1 MMVPPLRNDTVT
13 RNQTKLVSIVTPCFN
28 EVMNVEA
35 MTKSIAEIMQPYAYE
50 YEHVWI
56 DNASTDGTADKLRKI
71 AAEDKNIK
79 VILNRRNFGHIRSP
93 FHGFLQAS
101 GDVVIT
107 LSSDFQDPPELI
119 PEFLA
124 AWEDGHEAAVAVKRT
139 TKEGLFIGTLRKIFY
154 SLLSR
159 ISETDQIQNYT
170 GFGLFDKSIVESI
183 RRFDDP
189 YPYFR
194 GMLAEIGVKPK
205 VVLFD
210 KPQRLAGESKS
221 RPLILY
227 DLAMLALTSH
237 SLIPLRISTFLG
249 LAFSF
254 LSFLLAVLY
263 LVLKIFYWDSFDAGL
278 APMLIGQFFIGG
290 IILFSIGII
299 GEYIAVMMRLIRS
312 SPRVFEAE
320 RINFD

>member
-1 MMVPPLRNDTVT
+1 MMAPPLRNDPVT
-13 RNQTKLVSIVTPCFN
+13 RDQTKLVSIVTPCFN

-35 MTKSIAEIMQPYAYE
+35 MTKSIAEIMKPYDYE

-56 DNASTDGTADKLRKI
+56 DNASTDGTADKLREI
-71 AAEDKNIK
+71 AAEDKRIK

-159 ISETDQIQNYT
+159 ISETNQIQNYT

-210 KPQRLAGESKS
+210 KPQRLAGESKT

-227 DLAMLALTSH
+227 DLAMLALTSN

-249 LAFSF
+249 IAFSF
-254 LSFLLAVLY
+254 LSFLLAILY

-278 APMLIGQFFIGG
+278 APMLIGQFFVGG

>member
-35 MTKSIAEIMQPYAYE
+35 MTKSIAEIMQPYDYE

-71 AAEDKNIK
+71 AAEDKSIK

-119 PEFLA
+119 PELLA
-124 AWEDGHEAAVAVKRT
+124 ARDDGHEAAVAVKRT

-170 GFGLFDKSIVESI
+170 GFGLFDKSIVDSI

-290 IILFSIGII
+290 LILFSIGII

>member
-1 MMVPPLRNDTVT
+1 MTN
-13 RNQTKLVSIVTPCFN
+13 NKTKLVSVVTPCFN

-35 MTKSIAEIMQPYAYE
+35 MTKSIAEIMKKYSYR
-50 YEHVWI
+50 YEHIWI

-71 AAEDKNIK
+71 AASDKRVK
-79 VILNRRNFGHIRSP
+79 VIINRRNFGHIRSP
-93 FHGFLQAS
+93 FHGFLQAN

-119 PEFLA
+119 PELLA
-124 AWEDGHEAAVAVKRT
+124 AWEGGHEAAVGVKKT
-139 TKEGLFIGTLRKIFY
+139 TKEGRLIGALRNVFY
-154 SLLSR
+154 VILSK
-159 ISETDQIQNYT
+159 ISETEQIRNYT
-170 GFGLFDKSIVESI
+170 GFGLFDKSIVEAI
-183 RRFDDP
+183 KRFDDP

-210 KPQRLAGESKS
+210 KPRRLAGESKA

-227 DLAMLALTSH
+227 DLAMLALTAH
-237 SLIPLRISTFLG
+237 SLIPLRISTFMG

-254 LSFLLAVLY
+254 VSFLLAVLY
-263 LVLKIFYWDSFDAGL
+263 LVLKTLYWDTFNAGL

-312 SPRVFEAE
+312 SPHVFEAE

>member
-35 MTKSIAEIMQPYAYE
+35 MTKSIAEIMQPYDYE

-71 AAEDKNIK
+71 AAEDKSIK

-290 IILFSIGII
+290 LILFSIGII

>member
-1 MMVPPLRNDTVT
+1 MAPPLRNDPVT
-13 RNQTKLVSIVTPCFN
+13 RDQTKLVSIVTPCFN

-35 MTKSIAEIMQPYAYE
+35 MTKSIAEIMKPYDYE

-56 DNASTDGTADKLRKI
+56 DNASTDGTADKLREI
-71 AAEDKNIK
+71 AAEDKRIK

-159 ISETDQIQNYT
+159 ISETNQIQNYT

-210 KPQRLAGESKS
+210 KPQRLAGESKT

-227 DLAMLALTSH
+227 DLAMLALTSN

-249 LAFSF
+249 IAFSF
-254 LSFLLAVLY
+254 LSFLLAILY

-278 APMLIGQFFIGG
+278 APMLIGQFFVGG

>member
-1 MMVPPLRNDTVT
+1 MMVPPLKNDSVKH
-13 RNQTKLVSIVTPCFN
+13 NQTKLVSIVTPCFN

-35 MTKSIAEIMQPYAYE
+35 MTKSIAEIMQPYEYE

-56 DNASTDGTADKLRKI
+56 DNASTDGTADKLREI
-71 AAEDKNIK
+71 AAEDKSIK

-139 TKEGLFIGTLRKIFY
+139 TKEGLLIGTVRKIFY
-154 SLLSR
+154 GLLSR

-249 LAFSF
+249 LVFSF

>member
-1 MMVPPLRNDTVT
+1 MMVPPLRNDSVT

-35 MTKSIAEIMQPYAYE
+35 MTKSIAEIMKPYDYE

-56 DNASTDGTADKLRKI
+56 DNASTDGTADKLREI
-71 AAEDKNIK
+71 AAEDKSIK

-183 RRFDDP
+183 RRFD
-189 YPYFR
+189 YYEATSRTAHRNLSNFR
-194 GMLAEIGVKPK
+194 
-205 VVLFD
+205 F
-210 KPQRLAGESKS
+210 
-221 RPLILY
+221 
-227 DLAMLALTSH
+227 
-237 SLIPLRISTFLG
+237 
-249 LAFSF
+249 
-254 LSFLLAVLY
+254 
-263 LVLKIFYWDSFDAGL
+263 
-278 APMLIGQFFIGG
+278 
-290 IILFSIGII
+290 
-299 GEYIAVMMRLIRS
+299 
-312 SPRVFEAE
+312 
-320 RINFD
+320 